1 MDLRTTKAARLQ
13 NGLLLIG
20 ILLLCVC
27 AYLVATI
34 DQRVRATEKIKDGKV
49 GKETGAKV
57 AGKDFSEKYQ
67 RFSEVMAEVIVHVQ
81 DNYVEDVDPDRIF
94 KAALNGVFEALD
106 THSSYL
112 TSENFQKLEQSIEA
126 DFSGIGVHINLDQN
140 GLLTVISPI
149 PGSPAARV
157 GLRAWDR
164 IIEIE
169 GESTEGLSSSE
180 AVKRLTGPTGTK
192 VNITIFR
199 PSTKERLPFS
209 IVRNRIKIES
219 VYSNVDDGDYVTP
232 YFKYLL
238 ENHIGYIRLTQFNE
252 TIAEDLEKVLD
263 KMGAQ
268 KVQGV
273 ILDLRFNSGG
283 LLNESIDVSSL
294 FLKKGQM
301 IVATKGRLK
310 EQNKEYVSQRDQ
322 KVDWP
327 MIVLVNEATASAS
340 EILAGALQDHKRAIL
355 VGPEGKNT
363 YGKGLVQTITPMRV
377 SLEQDANSNDLPNA
391 IRLTTAKYYTPNNAG
406 PDGKSM
412 HLVGIEPDVHVEVSD
427 AQYEKLLTKGLMLG
441 DPVMVE
447 SDKDKEKSAAAKPE
461 GETSKDAKP
470 ETPAPGDT
478 KTEKPA
484 DSKETETKKENA
496 PDKETKDSQNTS
508 LKSED
513 EGAGLDEKLLKPAET
528 EEDESVPFYMRKKRQ
543 PAKKHPV
550 TEDVQLRYSVDL
562 MHGLLFSNSNGH
574 DDKK

>member
-1 MDLRTTKAARLQ
+1 MDLRTAKAARLQ
-13 NGLLLIG
+13 NGLLFIG

-34 DQRVRATEKIKDGKV
+34 DERVRATEKIKDNKV

-81 DNYVEDVDPDRIF
+81 ENYVEDVDPDRVF

-106 THSSYL
+106 THSGYL
-112 TSENFQKLEQSIEA
+112 TSDSFKKLEQSIEA

-140 GLLTVISPI
+140 GILTVISPI
-149 PGSPAARV
+149 PGSPASRV

-169 GESTEGLSSSE
+169 GESTEGLSSTE

-192 VNITIFR
+192 VNITVFR

-219 VYSNVDDGDYVTP
+219 VYSNVDEADYVTP

-238 ENHIGYIRLTQFNE
+238 DNHIGYIRLTQFNE

-263 KMGAQ
+263 KMKAQ
-268 KVQGV
+268 KVEGL
-273 ILDLRFNSGG
+273 ILDVRFNSGG

-310 EQNKEYVSQRDQ
+310 EQNKEYNSQRDQ
-322 KVDWP
+322 KIDWP

-340 EILAGALQDHKRAIL
+340 EILAGALQAHKRAIL

-377 SLEQDANSNDLPNA
+377 SLEQDENSNDLPNA

-412 HLVGIEPDVHVEVSD
+412 HLVGIEPDVHVAVSD
-427 AQYEKLLTKGLMLG
+427 AQYEKLLTKGLLLG

-447 SDKDKEKSAAAKPE
+447 SDKEKAAEAKSDGKETPETQPAEKDPAATPGEEPAASGAESKDNQ
-461 GETSKDAKP
+461 ETSVEE
-470 ETPAPGDT
+470 ET
-478 KTEKPA
+478 
-484 DSKETETKKENA
+484 
-496 PDKETKDSQNTS
+496 
-508 LKSED
+508 ED
-513 EGAGLDEKLLKPAET
+513 EGESLDEKLLEPSAT

-562 MHGLLFSNSNGH
+562 MRGLLFSNSH
-574 DDKK
+574 DAK

>member
-1 MDLRTTKAARLQ
+1 MDFRTAKAARLQ
-13 NGLLLIG
+13 NGLLLTG

-34 DQRVRATEKIKDGKV
+34 DQRVRATEKIKDNKV

-57 AGKDFSEKYQ
+57 AGKDFAEKYQ
-67 RFSEVMAEVIVHVQ
+67 RFSEVMAEVIVHVEE
-81 DNYVEDVDPDRIF
+81 NYVEDVDPDRVF

-106 THSSYL
+106 THSGYL
-112 TSENFQKLEQSIEA
+112 TSDSFQKLEQSIEA

-157 GLRAWDR
+157 GMRAWDR

-169 GESTEGLSSSE
+169 GESTEGLSSTE
-180 AVKRLTGPTGTK
+180 AVKLLTGPTGTK
-192 VNITIFR
+192 VNITVFR

-219 VYSNVDDGDYVTP
+219 VYSNVDEADYVTP
-232 YFKYLL
+232 FFKYLL

-252 TIAEDLEKVLD
+252 TITEDLEKVLD
-263 KMGAQ
+263 KMNNQ
-268 KVQGV
+268 KVQGL
-273 ILDLRFNSGG
+273 ILDVRFNSGG

-310 EQNKEYVSQRDQ
+310 EQNKEYTSPRDQ
-322 KVDWP
+322 KIDWP

-377 SLEQDANSNDLPNA
+377 SLEQDENSNDLPNA

-427 AQYEKLLTKGLMLG
+427 AQYEKLLTKGLLLG

-447 SDKDKEKSAAAKPE
+447 SDKEKSAEAKPTGEAAKE
-461 GETSKDAKP
+461 GKP
-470 ETPAPGDT
+470 EEKTAGDT
-478 KTEKPA
+478 QTEKPA
-484 DSKETETKKENA
+484 DSRDAETKKESA
-496 PDKETKDSQNTS
+496 PDTEAKDDKNASVE
-508 LKSED
+508 SED
-513 EGAGLDEKLLKPAET
+513 EEGGLDEKLLKPTMT

-550 TEDVQLRYSVDL
+550 TEDAQLRYSVDL
-562 MHGLLFSNSNGH
+562 MHGLLFSNSH